1 MFIKYSKYFLFNRE
15 YKSSFNKVK
24 FDFINNAN
32 GITKK
37 IDVLNL
43 QNEIICNIDSR
54 EEIFSEESFKQLVNK
69 IDELTFYVNRKS
81 KT

>member
-1 MFIKYSKYFLFNRE
+1 MKLFA
-15 YKSSFNKVK
+15 
-24 FDFINNAN
+24 I
-32 GITKK
+32 
-37 IDVLNL
+37 
-43 QNEIICNIDSR
+43 IDSR